1 MAEKHA
7 DKKESPAK
15 TYMNRIRMYDARI
28 ENGLQELSDLEEMVT
43 RITPVLKQDV
53 VSSSSSQDKL
63 GDTVAK
69 IADLRVKI
77 NQDVDSFVDLKREAM
92 GMLAKVEKPEYYDI
106 LHKRYVEYQ
115 SLERIAVSMNYT
127 YRWIRRLHGRALQAF
142 EKVMEKEGVMENA

>member
-15 TYMNRIRMYDARI
+15 KYLNRIRLYDARI

-77 NQDVDSFVDLKREAM
+77 NQDVDAFVDLKREALAK
-92 GMLAKVEKPEYYDI
+92 LAKVEKPEYYDI

-115 SLERIAVSMNYT
+115 SLEQIAVSMNYT

-142 EKVMEKEGVMENA
+142 EKVMEKEGVMENG

>member
-15 TYMNRIRMYDARI
+15 TYLNKIRLYDARI

-77 NQDVDSFVDLKREAM
+77 NQDVDAFVDLKREAM

-115 SLERIAVSMNYT
+115 SLEQIAVSMNYT

-142 EKVMEKEGVMENA
+142 EKVMGKEE

>member
-1 MAEKHA
+1 MEEKHA

-15 TYMNRIRMYDARI
+15 TYLNKIRLYDARI

-77 NQDVDSFVDLKREAM
+77 NRDVDAFVDLKREALAK
-92 GMLAKVEKPEYYDI
+92 LAKVEKPEYYR
-106 LHKRYVEYQ
+106 LLAWRYVNYYTF
-115 SLERIAVSMNYT
+115 ERIATEMNYS
-127 YRWIRRLHGRALQAF
+127 YRNITKMHGRALQAF
-142 EKVMEKEGVMENA
+142 EKVMEKEEGAENG